1 MSEFGLK
8 FSIGARLSSS
18 VASSFGSLDARMRR
32 TQQTMHSLAK
42 TSKAMQ
48 NALDLR
54 AQRDDLRARYVAS
67 GRTDGKLLAELK
79 KVSRAYHTA
88 KTSAIGYGAG
98 VEQWRERQ
106 AAASAELERTRTRME
121 RLRAIQAERGNRKE
135 IYGSLLETVA
145 PATGIVMPVKMA
157 IDFESSMADAAKTMD
172 GMRDASGKLT
182 PKYYEMQNV
191 IKGMGREL
199 PLAHEEIARLFAA
212 GGQLGMSDVGEL
224 KEFAAMSAHMSV
236 AFGMSSEEAADA
248 IGGFRTALKMNLS
261 EVRGTLDLMNQ
272 FANTTSST
280 EKGIAEIVSRI
291 GPLGDV
297 AGVSAKPLTALAA
310 TLDSMKISPE
320 IAATGIKNMM
330 LSMVA
335 GTAATKGQREA
346 YAKLGIDVEQ
356 LARDMQRDGPAAVLA
371 VLEAVQ
377 RLEKHEQTSIM
388 QAIFGKESLGA
399 IAPLLGNLEL
409 TRKNL
414 RLAADES
421 AYAGAMQEEF
431 NNRSDTTE
439 NKLLITANRLR
450 ELGINLG
457 NVLLPPLNQLLEL
470 AGPVISAVAGWA
482 AANPAVVT
490 SLMGVVGGLVAVK
503 VGMLAA
509 RLAVSGVR
517 SAFLTAAAPVRVLH
531 GGFQAL
537 RRGMDGTGRSAW
549 RAGTSSLAGAG
560 QLSAAGAVAGA
571 SATGW
576 RRLAG
581 GIRGIGAAFRT
592 AFGPV
597 GWAMTAAELL
607 IANWDKV
614 APYFTGMWD
623 KVRAIFKAGLSYIQP
638 VIDTIGKGLS
648 LVGEAWNW
656 AFGDGEK
663 ETVREKINVTPLA
676 EKTARTP
683 TEQRDAGVGAG
694 APSGADVSATVPPP
708 VPAVPVAGPTVSVG
722 LNVTLQG
729 VPEASFA
736 EGVMRALKA
745 RSGDVERLISDIVHN
760 QARLA
765 YGG

>member
-18 VASSFGSLDARMRR
+18 VASSFASLDARMRR
-32 TQQTMHSLAK
+32 TQQTMNSLAN
-42 TSKAMQ
+42 TSKAMR

-54 AQRDDLRARYVAS
+54 AQRDDLRERYVAS

-88 KTSAIGYGAG
+88 KTKAIGYGAA

-121 RLRAIQAERGNRKE
+121 RLRGIQAERGNRKE

-145 PATGIVMPVKMA
+145 PATGVAMPVKLA

-172 GMRDASGKLT
+172 GMRDAGGKLT
-182 PKYYEMQNV
+182 PKYYEMQNI

-224 KEFAAMSAHMSV
+224 KEFATMSAHMSV

-261 EVRGTLDLMNQ
+261 EVRSTLDLMNQ

-291 GPLGDV
+291 GPLGNV

-310 TLDSMKISPE
+310 TLDSMKIQPE
-320 IAATGIKNMM
+320 IAATAIKNMM
-330 LSMVA
+330 LSMTA
-335 GTAATKGQREA
+335 GTAATKGQRAA
-346 YAKLGIDVEQ
+346 YAKLGIDVEK
-356 LARDMQRDGPAAVLA
+356 LAKDMQRDGPAAILA

-388 QAIFGKESLGA
+388 QEIFGKESLGA
-399 IAPLLGNLEL
+399 IAPFLDNMEL
-409 TRKNL
+409 AKKNL
-414 RLAADES
+414 RMVADES
-421 AYAGAMQEEF
+421 AYAGAMQQEF
-431 NNRSDTTE
+431 ENRSRT
-439 NKLLITANRLR
+439 TANALQLAKNRMT

-457 NVLLPPLNQLLEL
+457 SVLLPSLNQLLAL
-470 AGPVISAVAGWA
+470 AGPVISAFADWA
-482 AANPAVVT
+482 AANPTVVT

-509 RLAVSGVR
+509 RLAVSGGR
-517 SAFLTAAAPVRVLH
+517 SAFLTAAAPVQLLH

-537 RRGMDGTGRSAW
+537 RRSMDGTGRSAL

-560 QLSAAGAVAGA
+560 QLSAAGAAAGA
-571 SATGW
+571 SGRGW
-576 RRLAG
+576 RLLAG
-581 GIRGIGAAFRT
+581 GIRGIGGAFRM
-592 AFGPV
+592 ALGPV
-597 GWAMTAAELL
+597 GWAITAAELL
-607 IANWDKV
+607 IANWDTV
-614 APYFTGMWD
+614 APFFTGMWE
-623 KVRAIFKAGLSYIQP
+623 KVRAIFNAGLSYIQP
-638 VIDTIGKGLS
+638 IIDTIGKGLS
-648 LVGEAWNW
+648 LVGEAWDW
-656 AFGDGEK
+656 AFGDEEK
-663 ETVREKINVTPLA
+663 ERVREKINVTPLG
-676 EKTARTP
+676 EKAVASGMPTA
-683 TEQRDAGVGAG
+683 
-694 APSGADVSATVPPP
+694 SAASI
-708 VPAVPVAGPTVSVG
+708 PAVPLPSPSPTAAAGPTVSVG

-729 VPEASFA
+729 VPETSFA
-736 EGVMRALKA
+736 EGVMRALRA

>member
-18 VASSFGSLDARMRR
+18 VASSFASLDARMRR
-32 TQQTMHSLAK
+32 TQQTMNSLAN
-42 TSKAMQ
+42 TSKAMR

-54 AQRDDLRARYVAS
+54 AQRDDLRERYVAS

-88 KTSAIGYGAG
+88 KTKAIGYGAA

-121 RLRAIQAERGNRKE
+121 RLRGIQAERGNRKE

-145 PATGIVMPVKMA
+145 PATGVAMPVKLA

-172 GMRDASGKLT
+172 DMRDAGGKLT
-182 PKYYEMQNV
+182 PKYYEMQNI

-224 KEFAAMSAHMSV
+224 KEFATMSAHMSV

-261 EVRGTLDLMNQ
+261 EVRSTLDLMNQ

-291 GPLGDV
+291 GPLGNV

-310 TLDSMKISPE
+310 TLDSMKIQPE
-320 IAATGIKNMM
+320 IAATAIKNMM
-330 LSMVA
+330 LSMTA
-335 GTAATKGQREA
+335 GTAATKGQRAA
-346 YAKLGIDVEQ
+346 YAKLGIDVEK
-356 LARDMQRDGPAAVLA
+356 LAKDMQRDGPAAILA

-388 QAIFGKESLGA
+388 QEIFGKESLGA
-399 IAPLLGNLEL
+399 IAPFLDNMEL
-409 TRKNL
+409 AKKNL
-414 RLAADES
+414 RMVADES
-421 AYAGAMQEEF
+421 AYAGAMQQEF
-431 NNRSDTTE
+431 ENRSRT
-439 NKLLITANRLR
+439 TANALQLAKNRMT

-457 NVLLPPLNQLLEL
+457 SVLLPSLNQLLAL
-470 AGPVISAVAGWA
+470 AGPVISAFADWA
-482 AANPAVVT
+482 AANPTVVT

-509 RLAVSGVR
+509 RLAVSGGR
-517 SAFLTAAAPVRVLH
+517 SAFLTAAAPVQLLH

-537 RRGMDGTGRSAW
+537 RRSMDGTGRSAL

-560 QLSAAGAVAGA
+560 QLSAAGAAAGA
-571 SATGW
+571 SGRGW
-576 RRLAG
+576 RLLAG
-581 GIRGIGAAFRT
+581 GIRGIGGAFRM
-592 AFGPV
+592 ALGPV
-597 GWAMTAAELL
+597 GWAITAAELL
-607 IANWDKV
+607 IANWDTV
-614 APYFTGMWD
+614 APFFTGMWE
-623 KVRAIFKAGLSYIQP
+623 KVRAIFNAGLSYIQP
-638 VIDTIGKGLS
+638 IIDTIGKGLS
-648 LVGEAWNW
+648 LVGEAWDW
-656 AFGDGEK
+656 AFGDEEK
-663 ETVREKINVTPLA
+663 ERVREKINVTPLG
-676 EKTARTP
+676 EKAVASGMPTASA
-683 TEQRDAGVGAG
+683 AGI
-694 APSGADVSATVPPP
+694 
-708 VPAVPVAGPTVSVG
+708 PAVPLPSPSPTAAAGPTVSVG

-729 VPEASFA
+729 VPETSFA
-736 EGVMRALKA
+736 EGVMRALRA

>member
-18 VASSFGSLDARMRR
+18 VASSFASLDARMRR
-32 TQQTMHSLAK
+32 TQQTMNSLAN
-42 TSKAMQ
+42 TSKAMR

-54 AQRDDLRARYVAS
+54 AQRDDLRERYVAS

-88 KTSAIGYGAG
+88 KTKAIGYGAA

-121 RLRAIQAERGNRKE
+121 RLRGIQAERGNRKE

-145 PATGIVMPVKMA
+145 PATGVAMPVKLA
-157 IDFESSMADAAKTMD
+157 INFESSMADVAKTMD
-172 GMRDASGKLT
+172 GMRDAGGKLT
-182 PKYYEMQNV
+182 PKYYEMQNI

-224 KEFAAMSAHMSV
+224 KEFATMSAHMSV

-261 EVRGTLDLMNQ
+261 EVRSTLDLMNQ

-291 GPLGDV
+291 GPLGNV

-310 TLDSMKISPE
+310 TLDSMKIQPE
-320 IAATGIKNMM
+320 IAATAIKNMM
-330 LSMVA
+330 LSMTA
-335 GTAATKGQREA
+335 GTAATKGQRAA
-346 YAKLGIDVEQ
+346 YAKLGIDVEK
-356 LARDMQRDGPAAVLA
+356 LARDMQRDGPAAILA

-388 QAIFGKESLGA
+388 QEIFGKESLGA
-399 IAPLLGNLEL
+399 IAPFLDNMEL
-409 TRKNL
+409 AKKNL
-414 RLAADES
+414 RMAADES
-421 AYAGAMQEEF
+421 AYAGAMQKEF

-439 NKLLITANRLR
+439 NKLLINANRIR

-457 NVLLPPLNQLLEL
+457 RVLLPPLNQLLAL
-470 AGPVISAVAGWA
+470 AGPVISAFADWA
-482 AANPAVVT
+482 AANPTVVT

-509 RLAVSGVR
+509 RLAVSGGR
-517 SAFLTAAAPVRVLH
+517 SAFLTAAAPVQLLH

-537 RRGMDGTGRSAW
+537 RRSMDGTGRSAL

-560 QLSAAGAVAGA
+560 QLSAAGAAAGA
-571 SATGW
+571 SGRGW
-576 RRLAG
+576 RLLAG
-581 GIRGIGAAFRT
+581 GIRGIGGAFRM
-592 AFGPV
+592 ALGPV
-597 GWAMTAAELL
+597 GWAITAAELL
-607 IANWDKV
+607 IANWDTV
-614 APYFTGMWD
+614 APFFTGMWE
-623 KVRAIFKAGLSYIQP
+623 KLRAIFNAGLSYIQP
-638 VIDTIGKGLS
+638 IIDTIGKGLS
-648 LVGEAWNW
+648 LVGEAWDW
-656 AFGDGEK
+656 AFGDEEK
-663 ETVREKINVTPLA
+663 ERVREKINVTPLG
-676 EKTARTP
+676 EKAVASGMPTASA
-683 TEQRDAGVGAG
+683 AGI
-694 APSGADVSATVPPP
+694 
-708 VPAVPVAGPTVSVG
+708 PAVPLPSPSPTAAAGPTVSVG

-729 VPEASFA
+729 VPETSFA
-736 EGVMRALKA
+736 EGVMRALRA

>member
-18 VASSFGSLDARMRR
+18 VASSFASLDARMRR
-32 TQQTMHSLAK
+32 TQQTMNSLAN
-42 TSKAMQ
+42 TSKAMR

-54 AQRDDLRARYVAS
+54 AQRDDLRERYVAS

-88 KTSAIGYGAG
+88 KTKAIGYGAA

-121 RLRAIQAERGNRKE
+121 RLRGIQAERGNRKE

-145 PATGIVMPVKMA
+145 PATGVAMPVKLA

-172 GMRDASGKLT
+172 GMRDAGGKLT
-182 PKYYEMQNV
+182 PKYYEMQNI

-224 KEFAAMSAHMSV
+224 KEFATMSAHMSV

-261 EVRGTLDLMNQ
+261 EVRSTLDLMNQ

-291 GPLGDV
+291 GPLGNV

-310 TLDSMKISPE
+310 TLDSMKIQPE
-320 IAATGIKNMM
+320 IAATAIKNMM
-330 LSMVA
+330 LSMTA
-335 GTAATKGQREA
+335 GTAATKGQRAA
-346 YAKLGIDVEQ
+346 YAKLGIDVEK
-356 LARDMQRDGPAAVLA
+356 LARDMQRDGPAAILA

-388 QAIFGKESLGA
+388 QEIFGKESLGA
-399 IAPLLGNLEL
+399 IAPFLDNMEL
-409 TRKNL
+409 AKKNL
-414 RLAADES
+414 RMVANES
-421 AYAGAMQEEF
+421 TYAGAMQQEF
-431 NNRSDTTE
+431 ENRSRT
-439 NKLLITANRLR
+439 TANALQLAKNRMV

-457 NVLLPPLNQLLEL
+457 SVLLPPLNQLLAL
-470 AGPVISAVAGWA
+470 AGPVISAFADWA
-482 AANPAVVT
+482 AANPTVVT

-509 RLAVSGVR
+509 RLAVSGGR
-517 SAFLTAAAPVRVLH
+517 SAFLTAAAPVQLLH

-537 RRGMDGTGRSAW
+537 RRSMDGTGRSAL

-560 QLSAAGAVAGA
+560 QLSAAGAAAGA
-571 SATGW
+571 SGRGW
-576 RRLAG
+576 RLLAG
-581 GIRGIGAAFRT
+581 GIRGIGGAFRM
-592 AFGPV
+592 ALGPV
-597 GWAMTAAELL
+597 GWAITAAELL
-607 IANWDKV
+607 IANWDTV
-614 APYFTGMWD
+614 APFFTGMWE
-623 KVRAIFKAGLSYIQP
+623 KLRAIFNAGLSYIQP
-638 VIDTIGKGLS
+638 IIDTIGKGLS
-648 LVGEAWNW
+648 LVGEAWDW
-656 AFGDGEK
+656 AFGDEEK
-663 ETVREKINVTPLA
+663 ERVREKINVTPLG
-676 EKTARTP
+676 EKAVASGMPTA
-683 TEQRDAGVGAG
+683 
-694 APSGADVSATVPPP
+694 SAASI
-708 VPAVPVAGPTVSVG
+708 PAVPLPSPSPTAAAGPTVSVG

-729 VPEASFA
+729 VPETSFA
-736 EGVMRALKA
+736 EGVMRALRA

>member
-18 VASSFGSLDARMRR
+18 VASSFASLDARMRR
-32 TQQTMHSLAK
+32 TQQTMNSLAN
-42 TSKAMQ
+42 TSKAMR

-54 AQRDDLRARYVAS
+54 AQRDDLRERYVAS

-88 KTSAIGYGAG
+88 KTKAIGYGAA

-121 RLRAIQAERGNRKE
+121 RLRGIQAERGNRKE

-145 PATGIVMPVKMA
+145 PATGVAMPVKLA

-172 GMRDASGKLT
+172 GMRDAGGKLT
-182 PKYYEMQNV
+182 PKYYEMQNI

-224 KEFAAMSAHMSV
+224 KEFATMSAHMSV

-261 EVRGTLDLMNQ
+261 EVRSTLDLMNQ

-291 GPLGDV
+291 GPLGNV

-320 IAATGIKNMM
+320 IAATAIKNMM

-335 GTAATKGQREA
+335 GTEATKGQRAA
-346 YAKLGIDVEQ
+346 YAKLGIDVEK
-356 LARDMQRDGPAAVLA
+356 LARDMQRDGPAAILA

-388 QAIFGKESLGA
+388 QEIFGKESLGA

-421 AYAGAMQEEF
+421 AYAGAMQQEF
-431 NNRSDTTE
+431 ENRSRT
-439 NKLLITANRLR
+439 TANALQLAKNRMV

-457 NVLLPPLNQLLEL
+457 SVLLPPLNQLLAL
-470 AGPVISAVAGWA
+470 AGPVISAFADWA
-482 AANPAVVT
+482 AANPTVVT

-509 RLAVSGVR
+509 RLAVSGGR
-517 SAFLTAAAPVRVLH
+517 SAFLTAAAPVQLLH

-537 RRGMDGTGRSAW
+537 RRSMDGTGRSAL

-560 QLSAAGAVAGA
+560 QLSAAGAAAGA
-571 SATGW
+571 SGRGW
-576 RRLAG
+576 RLLAG
-581 GIRGIGAAFRT
+581 GIRGIGGAFRM
-592 AFGPV
+592 ALGPV
-597 GWAMTAAELL
+597 GWAITAAELL
-607 IANWDKV
+607 IANWDTV
-614 APYFTGMWD
+614 APFFTGMWE
-623 KVRAIFKAGLSYIQP
+623 KVRAIFNAGLSYIQP
-638 VIDTIGKGLS
+638 IIDTIGKGLS
-648 LVGEAWNW
+648 LVGEAWDW
-656 AFGDGEK
+656 AFGDEEK
-663 ETVREKINVTPLA
+663 ERVREKINVTPLG
-676 EKTARTP
+676 EKAVASGMPTASA
-683 TEQRDAGVGAG
+683 AGI
-694 APSGADVSATVPPP
+694 
-708 VPAVPVAGPTVSVG
+708 PAVPLPSPSPSAAAGPTVSVG

-729 VPEASFA
+729 VPETSFA
-736 EGVMRALKA
+736 EGVMRALRA

>member
-18 VASSFGSLDARMRR
+18 VASSFASLDARMRR
-32 TQQTMHSLAK
+32 TQQTMHHLAN
-42 TSKAMQ
+42 TSKAMRS
-48 NALDLR
+48 ALDLR
-54 AQRDDLRARYVAS
+54 ARRDDLRERFVAS

-106 AAASAELERTRTRME
+106 AAASAELERTRARME
-121 RLRAIQAERGNRKE
+121 RLRGIQAERGNRKE

-145 PATGIVMPVKMA
+145 PAAGVVMPVKLA

-224 KEFAAMSAHMSV
+224 KEFATMSAHMSV

-261 EVRGTLDLMNQ
+261 EVRSTLDLMNQ

-291 GPLGDV
+291 GGLGDV
-297 AGVSAKPLTALAA
+297 AGLPAKPLTALAA

-335 GTAATKGQREA
+335 GTEATKGQRAA
-346 YAKLGIDVEQ
+346 YAKLGIDVEK
-356 LARDMQRDGPAAVLA
+356 LARDMQRDGPAAILA

-421 AYAGAMQEEF
+421 AYAGAMQQEF
-431 NNRSDTTE
+431 ENRSRT
-439 NKLLITANRLR
+439 TANALQLAKNRMT

-470 AGPVISAVAGWA
+470 AGPVISGFADWA
-482 AANPAVVT
+482 AANPTVVT

-509 RLAVSGVR
+509 RLAVSGAR
-517 SAFLTAAAPVRVLH
+517 SAFLTAAAPVQVLR

-537 RRGMDGTGRSAW
+537 RRGMDGTGAAAL

-560 QLSAAGAVAGA
+560 RLSAAGAAAGA
-571 SATGW
+571 SGRGW
-576 RRLAG
+576 RLLAG
-581 GIRGIGAAFRT
+581 GIRGIGKAFRM
-592 AFGPV
+592 ALGPV
-597 GWAMTAAELL
+597 GWAITAVELL
-607 IANWDKV
+607 IDNWDTV
-614 APYFTGMWD
+614 APFFMGMWE
-623 KVRAIFKAGLSYIQP
+623 KVRGIFNAGLSYIQP
-638 VIDTIGKGLS
+638 IIDTIGKGLS
-648 LVGEAWNW
+648 LVGEAWAW
-656 AFGDGEK
+656 AFGDEEK
-663 ETVREKINVTPLA
+663 EKAGVTPLGKKA
-676 EKTARTP
+676 AVP
-683 TEQRDAGVGAG
+683 TLAEQRAAEAAASGPSP
-694 APSGADVSATVPPP
+694 APAAAPPSVPLPPP
-708 VPAVPVAGPTVSVG
+708 SPGAVAGPTVSVG

-736 EGVMRALKA
+736 EGVMRALRA